1 MYNEMFQFV
10 RDYLI
15 TNDAEITNGESRKNP
30 FRKRSEHI
38 QRVFMWVE
46 RLIEDE
52 SDINKEAVLVSAIFH
67 DVGYALKFNNLDH
80 AENSATICEKYLK
93 ENGFSTEFI
102 NLVTYLVRNH
112 SNKEL
117 MTVEDTT
124 LELTL
129 LMEADL
135 LDETGALSVVWDC
148 MVEGSER
155 IQSFENTHNHII
167 NYSYDTLKVNPMVTD
182 KGKKFWEEKQ
192 QLVKEFVKQL
202 SFDLG
207 INEESARVS

>member
-1 MYNEMFQFV
+1 MFKFV

-15 TNDAEITNGESRKNP
+15 THEAEITNGESRQIS

-46 RLIEDE
+46 RLIEGEDF
-52 SDINKEAVLVSAIFH
+52 INKEAVLVSAVFH
-67 DVGYALKFNNLDH
+67 DVGYALNFNNLDH

-93 ENGFSTEFI
+93 ENTFSTDFI

-117 MTVEDTT
+117 MTVGDTP
-124 LELTL
+124 LELIV

-155 IQSFENTHNHII
+155 IQSFKNTYNHII
-167 NYSYDTLKVNPMVTD
+167 NYSYDTLTVNPMVTD
-182 KGKKFWEEKQ
+182 KGKKFWEDKQ
-192 QLVKEFVKQL
+192 QLVKEFAKQL

-207 INEESARVS
+207 LDEESARVS